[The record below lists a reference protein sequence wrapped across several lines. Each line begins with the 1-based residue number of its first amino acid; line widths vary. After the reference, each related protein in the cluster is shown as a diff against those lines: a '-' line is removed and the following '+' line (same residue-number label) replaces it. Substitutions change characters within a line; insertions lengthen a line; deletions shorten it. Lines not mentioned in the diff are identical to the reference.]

1 MDRIYNKII
10 NNKQKGIKML
20 AVLLDPDKYSDV
32 LLGKIIPELKLA
44 TPDFI
49 FVGGS
54 HTNLST
60 DKLIEKIKAE
70 IAADVVLF
78 PGNVSQF
85 SDKADAVLFLSLI
98 SGRNPE
104 FLIEQH
110 VKSAL
115 TIKQSAV
122 EVIPTA
128 YILIDGG
135 RVTSVQ
141 RVSATQPISA
151 EDQNLIVATAVAG
164 ELLGMRLHYLE
175 AGSGAVTPVC
185 ADTITAVRNNISVP
199 LIVGG
204 GIRTIEDIQTAFNAG
219 ADLVVAGNIF
229 ENEPEKIREFVDFV
243 KSQRS
248 LFFV

>member
-10 NNKQKGIKML
+10 SNKQKGIKML
-20 AVLLDPDKYSDV
+20 AVLLDPDQYSDV
-32 LLGKIIPELKLA
+32 LLGKIIPELKL
-44 TPDFI
+44 TPPDFI

-70 IAADVVLF
+70 IAGDVVLF
-78 PGNVSQF
+78 PGHVSQF

-135 RVTSVQ
+135 RVSSVQ
-141 RVSATQPISA
+141 KVSATQPIPS

-175 AGSGAVTPVC
+175 AGSGAVAPVC
-185 ADTITAVRNNISVP
+185 ADTIAAVRNNISVP
-199 LIVGG
+199 LVVGG
-204 GIRTIEDIQTAFNAG
+204 GIRTVGDIQTALNAG

-229 ENEPEKIREFVDFV
+229 ESEPEKISEFVDFV

-248 LFFV
+248 LFFI